1 MATLFTSLHPRV
13 LVSNPVFANSLTVD
27 GAASE
32 PYTLKVLTVVGVL
45 LIPAFAVYQGWAYYV
60 LRGRLGVQ
68 GAESRPQGR
77 STA

>member
-1 MATLFTSLHPRV
+1 MATLFTI
-13 LVSNPVFANSLTVD
+13 D

-32 PYTLKVLTVVGVL
+32 PYTLKGLTVVGVL
-45 LIPAFAVYQGWAYYV
+45 LISAIAAYQGWAYYV
-60 LRGRLGVQ
+60 LRGRLGVR